1 MNSKLKDTHHKAWGT
16 FIVAHAQLIE
26 RINREVVGQG
36 HLSMDWYDV
45 LLALDKSP
53 EQRLRMSELSDA
65 VVLSRSGL
73 TRFVDRLEAAGLLR
87 REAVPGDRRGSYA
100 VLTEEGEAALRA
112 SWPAYSKAIADYF
125 ARHLSDSE
133 AEQMTELLSRMLEV
147 PADHSRGKAKRK
159 GEKEPVAGKNRKP
172 PKK

>member
-1 MNSKLKDTHHKAWGT
+1 MSSKLKDTHHKAWGT

-26 RINREVVGQG
+26 RINREVVAQG

-45 LLALDKSP
+45 LLALDKAP

-73 TRFVDRLEAAGLLR
+73 TRFVDRLEAAELLR

-100 VLTEEGEAALRA
+100 VLTEKGEAALRKT
-112 SWPAYSKAIADYF
+112 WPAYSKAITEHYAK
-125 ARHLSDSE
+125 HLSDAE
-133 AEQMTELLSRMLEV
+133 AEQITEVLSRMLEV
-147 PADHSRGKAKRK
+147 PVDHCRTRTKRK
-159 GEKEPVAGKNRKP
+159 C
-172 PKK
+172 

>member
-1 MNSKLKDTHHKAWGT
+1 MSSKLKDTHHKAWGT

-26 RINREVVGQG
+26 RINREVVAQG
-36 HLSMDWYDV
+36 HLSMAWYDV
-45 LLALDKSP
+45 LLALDKAP

-100 VLTEEGEAALRA
+100 VLTTKGEAALRQ
-112 SWPAYSKAIADYF
+112 SWPAYSQAIVEYF
-125 ARHLSDSE
+125 AKHLSDVE
-133 AEQMTELLSRMLEV
+133 ASQLTTLLSRMMES
-147 PADHSRGKAKRK
+147 PADHSKGKAQRKSKRK
-159 GEKEPVAGKNRKP
+159 PTDG
-172 PKK
+172 